1 MDESFNR
8 SSKENSYFN
17 LKNKTFT
24 NDLKKTILLK
34 ALPKNYLSGFVPRTN
49 ELSNL
54 QKSRTFHN
62 KADSLSVSKRNF
74 YLGNYEFSSADS
86 KHQDKSQEKTGKKSS
101 FLDDIV
107 QKQKSKDSFK
117 MTLEKSYSLILEI
130 LNGKWDELENIN
142 PENNKEII
150 RGLNFQ
156 TERREKLLSI
166 KSELFE
172 FSNKFS
178 IFNENKEFF
187 DTISLVFSEY
197 EKINQIFH
205 KWISHICQNN
215 ENNKK
220 YLEDKK
226 NHQVFN
232 LNQFY
237 SLVIEILNLVMR
249 IDQKKQSDLEIP
261 FENDLLEKEWKN
273 KLSELKLSFQT
284 DYPQSHFLT
293 CVANLEIFHNELLKK
308 IGSLKE
314 ENQSLQLE
322 MKSLIK
328 THDSNTT
335 LKGTFAVLSQRMDE
349 QKHQLDEK
357 VISSLDYL
365 KKFEKVYQKNLSD
378 LQEKNEQLENEAHG
392 MREKLRNPS
401 VDIMTMSQ
409 TKKHLKKKIIPKKD
423 QATQLNSNLQDNQ
436 EQTNKN
442 NIFFRAIQYNRTG
455 FKMPKLCVFAVM
467 NLIFSDKIMH
477 DFNRFLE
484 NRAYPEFQTFTLQW
498 FLSNLGNQTFANL
511 MLNDFFASLAEMK
524 GDYEQ
529 CEIFNHLCGLKI
541 ASVECSNYF
550 YASTRCSR
558 IFLKILDFV
567 TTRIKNVKFLTPFL
581 PLNDVL
587 LLTHEESVKV
597 LEYICDSE
605 ENDQLIFSAEIL
617 KCFNSAIEKKQ
628 IKMVDKKKRKNS
640 ITESSSLIDKVDK
653 TLNIYTGIMFSAD
666 VLAKFIIDMM
676 NTSLEKKISEIVN
689 SLKIIQSNR
698 KVICLFL
705 DDFTKTILR
714 VFPQKTQQFAEECF
728 MEFVYNNSH
737 HDISSLK
744 DLMKN
749 VEKKFSDMQY
759 SGRFYLDFEEKNCKE
774 YKEKYFDLVS
784 SIVVLTYFYENLV
797 GKIKIA
803 ELKNDNLYVLHEQF
817 KKELSRF
824 PKNIE
829 NQNIFSSMGSGG
841 ERKESIERVEILW
854 KLFRTMADILF
865 CRSDMT
871 NVFGE

>member
-8 SSKENSYFN
+8 SSRENSYFN

-49 ELSNL
+49 ELSDL
-54 QKSRTFHN
+54 QRSRTFHN

-74 YLGNYEFSSADS
+74 YLGNYEFSRADS

-101 FLDDIV
+101 FLDEIV

-130 LNGKWDELENIN
+130 LNGKWDELENVN

-150 RGLNFQ
+150 RGLNVQ

-166 KSELFE
+166 KSEIFD

-178 IFNENKEFF
+178 IFNENKELL

-197 EKINQIFH
+197 EKISQIFH
-205 KWISHICQNN
+205 KWISHICQNTEMQRKN
-215 ENNKK
+215 F
-220 YLEDKK
+220 EDKK
-226 NHQVFN
+226 NHQVFG
-232 LNQFY
+232 LNKFY
-237 SLVIEILNLVMR
+237 SIVVEILNLVMR

-273 KLSELKLSFQT
+273 KLSELELMFQT

-314 ENQSLQLE
+314 ENQSLQVE
-322 MKSLIK
+322 MKNLIK
-328 THDSNTT
+328 SYDSNTT

-365 KKFEKVYQKNLSD
+365 KKFEKVYQKNLAD
-378 LQEKNEQLENEAHG
+378 LQEKNEQLENETYG
-392 MREKLRNPS
+392 MREKLRNSS
-401 VDIMTMSQ
+401 VDIMSQ
-409 TKKHLKKKIIPKKD
+409 TKKHLKKKIIQKKD

-442 NIFFRAIQYNRTG
+442 NIFFKAIQFNRTG

-467 NLIFSDKIMH
+467 NLLFSDKIMH

-498 FLSNLGNQTFANL
+498 FLSYLGNQTFANL
-511 MLNDFFASLAEMK
+511 ILNDFFASFTEMK
-524 GDYEQ
+524 DEYKQ
-529 CEIFNHLCGLKI
+529 CEIFNHLCGLKM

-550 YASTRCSR
+550 YASTRCAR

-567 TTRIKNVKFLTPFL
+567 STRIKNIKFLTPFL

-605 ENDQLIFSAEIL
+605 ENDQLIFFAEIL
-617 KCFNSAIEKKQ
+617 KHFNSAIETKQ
-628 IKMVDKKKRKNS
+628 ITLVDKKKRKNS
-640 ITESSSLIDKVDK
+640 ITESPSLIDKNDK
-653 TLNIYTGIMFSAD
+653 NLNIYTGLMFSVD

-676 NTSLEKKISEIVN
+676 NASLEKKISEIVN

-698 KVICLFL
+698 KVIGLFL

-737 HDISSLK
+737 HDISTLK

-749 VEKKFSDMQY
+749 VERKFSDMPY
-759 SGRFYLDFEEKNCKE
+759 SGRFYLDFDEKNYKE

-784 SIVVLTYFYENLV
+784 SIIVLTYLYENIA

-829 NQNIFSSMGSGG
+829 NQNIFSSMGSG
-841 ERKESIERVEILW
+841 ERKESMERVEILW

-865 CRSDMT
+865 CRSDMN